1 MLVGA
6 VDIYTNHALVVI
18 GATAFP
24 EVEHDDSAA
33 TADDRHVVVRT
44 RGPVSPT
51 RVSIWSRDMPYL
63 GAVVFDGELDLMDH
77 TLWVGDIERLTS
89 YTTEL
94 VDSTGVQRVVV
105 CVDHPGQASRIH
117 VGLNLDEVPALVPVP
132 GHPLPEVLPSDPAD
146 GA

>member
-51 RVSIWSRDMPYL
+51 RVSIWSGTCR
-63 GAVVFDGELDLMDH
+63 
-77 TLWVGDIERLTS
+77 TS
-89 YTTEL
+89 ARWS
-94 VDSTGVQRVVV
+94 STGN
-105 CVDHPGQASRIH
+105 ST
-117 VGLNLDEVPALVPVP
+117 
-132 GHPLPEVLPSDPAD
+132 
-146 GA
+146 